1 MENLNESFVQF
12 PSVKTA
18 KPEDRVEIHNKRI
31 VPKREEINTRREH
44 QENEWQQEYFIIYN
58 SYILEDKEVEE

>member
-1 MENLNESFVQF
+1 MENMKESYIQF

-18 KPEDRVEIHNKRI
+18 KPEDRVEIHHNRI
-31 VPKREEINTRREH
+31 VPKKEEIKIRREH

-58 SYILEDKEVEE
+58 SYILEEKEVEE